1 MELFFYY
8 KIIMKLVTTW
18 IQGCGKGTQARIL
31 VENHWF
37 KLIEMGGEFRKI
49 IASWSNLWLELKS
62 IMDTWAQ
69 VPGELWIAVMEE
81 AIKSNSW
88 DKIIFDAF
96 VRNDWN
102 KEIFDRLLPEYKV
115 VFFELPIE
123 KAKDRLLGRMYDK
136 STGETFLA
144 GTTHNPKTWEELVK
158 RDDDKDESAILKRI
172 SEFEEKTLPIVELQ
186 RAEGRVTNVNA
197 DQSIEA
203 VAAELAEKLGL

>member
-1 MELFFYY
+1 
-8 KIIMKLVTTW
+8 MKLVTTG

-31 VENHWF
+31 VENHGYT
-37 KLIEMGGEFRKI
+37 LIEMGGEFRKI
-49 IASWSNLWLELKS
+49 IASWSELGLQLKS

-69 VPGELWIAVMEE
+69 VPGELGIAVMEE
-81 AIKSNSW
+81 AIRNNTW
-88 DKIIFDAF
+88 DNIIFDAF

-115 VFFELPIE
+115 IFFELPIE
-123 KAKDRLLGRMYDK
+123 KAKNRLLGRMFDK
-136 STGETFLA
+136 STGETFVT

-203 VAAELAEKLGL
+203 VAKELKEKLGL

>member
-1 MELFFYY
+1 
-8 KIIMKLVTTW
+8 MKLVTTW

-49 IASWSNLWLELKS
+49 IASWSDLWLELKS

-81 AIKSNSW
+81 AIKTNTW

-123 KAKDRLLGRMYDK
+123 KAKDRLLWRMYDK
-136 STGETFLA
+136 STGETFLS

-186 RAEGRVTNVNA
+186 RLEWRVTNVNA
-197 DQSIEA
+197 DQSIEL